1 MPRISEER
9 RDQRRSDILDAARR
23 CFARSGFARATLQD
37 VFAESGLSAG
47 CVYSYFQSKRD
58 LVLAIADERH
68 DEERAALEAAAAEKD
83 PLDAIKIMMR
93 AIFSAYLTKA
103 AEEKRRLSLI
113 TWSEALFDEAV
124 FASARDGM
132 REPRKALVA
141 MLKHGQQ
148 TGAVRKNVDAEA
160 MASAMVSMFQGL
172 LLHKIWDPA
181 MSLPAVT
188 EACDQLL
195 EGLRA

>member
-1 MPRISEER
+1 MTSRASIAKLSYNPAGAMLSETG
-9 RDQRRSDILDAARR
+9 LAA
-23 CFARSGFARATLQD
+23 A
-37 VFAESGLSAG
+37 GL
-47 CVYSYFQSKRD
+47 
-58 LVLAIADERH
+58 
-68 DEERAALEAAAAEKD
+68 AALAPRVEQARKEVLDDLKLWHGGGPVPAEKD
-83 PLDAIKIMMR
+83 PLDAIKLMMR
-93 AIFSAYLTKA
+93 AIFGAYLTKA